1 MSWLGYSWTIA
12 VNCFYLF
19 IILAVFDKLDHRP
32 EAVVVAILG
41 LIYVAV
47 RTTGMGLG
55 WAHGHTLF
63 HLNKQL
69 LRIRSR
75 LNDPPTE
82 VEIED
87 MKKYEKIEREG
98 MPKLI
103 INGLFLSITSLA
115 CLWFLWIELWGH

>member
-1 MSWLGYSWTIA
+1 
-12 VNCFYLF
+12 
-19 IILAVFDKLDHRP
+19 
-32 EAVVVAILG
+32 
-41 LIYVAV
+41 
-47 RTTGMGLG
+47 MGLG